1 MSRALDKGVKAALK
15 NGNHERVFEEI
26 SSALVQTHGSLLEV
40 ELLGQSH
47 VPDANTTLLQDGNA
61 IAIPKLRLVQAFIVA
76 RQILKEHIRHAGKG
90 AEDSVLRA
98 TATILLMYAEHL
110 TAANTRKRIIS
121 DPSLKP
127 EHARELI
134 SKDKYLID
142 SLLTSRLH
150 RHTKSPVL
158 WSHRRWLT
166 TQLSKLDMTQDVAA
180 DIRDVV
186 FVSAER
192 HPRNYYAWCHARQ
205 LVALSTTHKAPKLAL
220 DGSSLVADTKR
231 WCFSHHDDVSGWM
244 FLMFLFRRW
253 PEEAVSVFS
262 QTLQLAESFHWRN
275 ESVWYFLRNMVAG
288 GTVDAARELQF
299 ATTRRAL
306 RTGTQDGSPERTTL
320 DQAASWVKSGG
331 RG

>member
-1 MSRALDKGVKAALK
+1 MSRALDKGVKVALK

-26 SSALVQTHGSLLEV
+26 SSALIQAHGSLLEI

-47 VPDANTTLLQDGNA
+47 IPDADTTLLQDVNA

-76 RQILKEHIRHAGKG
+76 RRILNEHLVHGKEV
-90 AEDSVLRA
+90 AEDRILRA
-98 TATILLMYAEHL
+98 TATILLMDAEHL
-110 TAANTRKRIIS
+110 TAANTRKRLIS
-121 DPSLKP
+121 NNTSKH
-127 EHARELI
+127 EHVRELLG
-134 SKDKYLID
+134 KEKYFID

-166 TQLSKLDMTQDVAA
+166 AQLGDLAAAGDLAA

-205 LVALSTTHKAPKLAL
+205 LVALSATARNEPQRALL
-220 DGSSLVADTKR
+220 DGPSLVADAKR

-244 FLMFLFRRW
+244 FLLFLLRAW
-253 PEEAVSVFS
+253 TGEAAGVFS
-262 QTLQLAESFHWRN
+262 ETLQLTESFHWRN
-275 ESVWYFLRNMVAG
+275 ESVWYFLRNVVATG
-288 GTVDAARELQF
+288 AVDAGRKQQFEAAR
-299 ATTRRAL
+299 TAL
-306 RTGTQDGSPERTTL
+306 RAGTRDGSLEQRAL
-320 DQAASWVKSGG
+320 DQAASWVKFK
-331 RG
+331 